1 MCSPSFCSYFITCF
15 SAGDDKWLLVSTDQ
29 LYGMTQNST
38 THSRRYHKP
47 RITPVSSSTAAL
59 ETTQCEVA
67 FPGNRILS
75 PSPVEG
81 DQSKPDCLLDASR
94 TDANS
99 DLTSEHLLSPDN
111 HISDK
116 VSTPLVSQL
125 HNANT
130 STANSNS
137 SDSQL
142 SDKYKIADSTRVKR
156 ADSCGIYVENGDH
169 NAVPLEPLKAEK
181 LATFGNDTIGII
193 HIIVYLLVHL
203 VYAIPTVGL

>member
-1 MCSPSFCSYFITCF
+1 
-15 SAGDDKWLLVSTDQ
+15 
-29 LYGMTQNST
+29 
-38 THSRRYHKP
+38 
-47 RITPVSSSTAAL
+47 
-59 ETTQCEVA
+59 
-67 FPGNRILS
+67 
-75 PSPVEG
+75 VEG